1 MTERSGVRAT
11 LAEPAPSGM
20 VTSAGCR
27 GALITLVVLQA
38 AWLAVWGAL
47 TVRPWFG
54 LPAWLFVAAG
64 LVAAVATLVGW
75 LRLAFEAAMGV
86 AFLAYLTA
94 VLTGLIGAG
103 VQVYHLLAG
112 HPGRPGG
119 TLGWMLLAT
128 LWSLVTGA
136 VVLGMLVELD
146 ERQGTVLRHAQTVER
161 LAGPPWFGAGPQPPE
176 LLVLP
181 LEIPG
186 VYACE
191 LTSGKGFRYALVGAE
206 RVVLISLTAP
216 DDPADLA
223 AEASSWQD
231 RLRAAHSAARVR
243 CVLVVSPE
251 EAPGPPAGWLLTL
264 GVAAT
269 TADGLLDTVGPWLGE
284 PAHVD
289 VPIAAL
295 LLPKP

>member
-1 MTERSGVRAT
+1 MTGRSGVRAT
-11 LAEPAPSGM
+11 LAEPALWGR
-20 VTSAGCR
+20 VTSAR
-27 GALITLVVLQA
+27 FRAALITLVVLQA

-64 LVAAVATLVGW
+64 LVATVATVAGW
-75 LRLAFEAAMGV
+75 VRLAFDPAMAV
-86 AFLAYLTA
+86 AGLAYLVA
-94 VLTGLIGAG
+94 VLAGLTGAG
-103 VQVYHLLAG
+103 VQGYHLLAG
-112 HPGRPGG
+112 HPGRPGA
-119 TLGWMLLAT
+119 TLGWVLLAT

-161 LAGPPWFGAGPQPPE
+161 LAGPPWFGAGPRPPE
-176 LLVLP
+176 LLVPP

-186 VYACE
+186 VYAYE

-206 RVVLISLTAP
+206 RVVLICLAAP

-251 EAPGPPAGWLLTL
+251 EEPGPPAGRLLTL

-269 TADGLLDTVGPWLGE
+269 TADGLLDMVGPWLGE
-284 PAHVD
+284 PAHVN

-295 LLPKP
+295 LLPRS